1 MPSQTFKLDGD
12 DAKYLQGRK
21 SMKFVAED
29 VANGVQ
35 LGCPEICLTPFI
47 PAANSCRIKWTP
59 LPAQI
64 FRSVLR
70 GWVGDMEVDYSLFPD
85 IIGNDVLSTDPWV
98 LSSTGSSVAF
108 SAVYDSY
115 GPIVEGTSWETF
127 TMPDFNPVFWN
138 FHGDPISSCD
148 ETVGT
153 LLGPFVNSI
162 TRESTY
168 ITPPAN
174 LTDADIVALGAN
186 DSYPLLGGPATMFG
200 PVMRFTYTETFTMT
214 GGFSFDDGVHVVT
227 VQLRCNV
234 SQRAALQRCKLVIS
248 GTKPNRVGVFSLT
261 DATDNADP
269 YEVIFNQRWNSAT
282 RAPSFFSAS
291 PQVETLSQND
301 AAVGHGWNL
310 SGNRDDFLI
319 FGGAIIP
326 VFDNSSVTLPTFTDV
341 LWTGDC

>member
-1 MPSQTFKLDGD
+1 MPSITFSLPDGD
-12 DAKYLQGRK
+12 YLTPRD
-21 SMKFVAED
+21 SMLFPSETD
-29 VANGVQ
+29 ANGVVNPNCK
-35 LGCPEICLTPFI
+35 LCLTPFI

-64 FRSVLR
+64 FRSMLR
-70 GWVGDMEVDYSLFPD
+70 GWVGDMAVDYSLFPD

-115 GPIVEGTSWETF
+115 GPIVEGTSWEAF
-127 TMPDFNPVFWN
+127 TMQDFNPLFWN
-138 FHGDPISSCD
+138 FYGDPISSCD
-148 ETVGT
+148 ESVGT

-162 TRESTY
+162 TRESAY

-174 LTDADIVALGAN
+174 LTDADIVALGVN

-214 GGFSFDDGVHVVT
+214 GAFYFDDGVHVVT

-234 SQRAALQRCKLVIS
+234 SQRAALQRCKLDIS
-248 GTKPNRVGVFSLT
+248 GTTPNRVGVFSLT

-269 YEVIFNQRWNSAT
+269 YEVTFNQLWNSAT
-282 RAPSFFSAS
+282 RAPSFFSTS